1 MTIAAPLADTVRVTE
16 QAAPKPAT
24 YLTVEKAA
32 ALPAD
37 LGLEHFR
44 PKTVVLAG
52 NKK

>member
-16 QAAPKPAT
+16 QASPKPAT

-37 LGLEHFR
+37 LGPGRFR
-44 PKTVVLAG
+44 SKRVVLDG
-52 NKK
+52 NNK